1 MVKLLL
7 NQENILE
14 FGLSGSLIEDRL
26 SKTIVDA
33 MTFCSRMGER
43 YLWVDQLC
51 IQQDSILDRMRK
63 ISRMHLIYSQA
74 ASTTIASSGANSD
87 SGLPG
92 LHSDRIKQ
100 TQTTVFVPY
109 HPLSESESI
118 ATTSQQQQAIDKV
131 RLTLMATHSS
141 QMIDSGH
148 FLGTEPWY
156 GRGWTMQ
163 ERVLSSINLIVTN
176 KQVYWECSEASYCEE
191 SWMNFWKPPRF
202 FRNSREPSLLAPEF
216 VTESWKVKLQQND
229 NREATQDA
237 SSTEVVN
244 TSDALHAN
252 IWETKLSHNHCFR
265 HFSHLIMRYSQRN
278 FMVERNV
285 AVGFLGIT
293 SALSERSNK
302 LFVWGLPISWFEI
315 CLLWFGYSGP
325 MRPTKAIVPVSEVD
339 IAEETENEVRQEET
353 GGSMMVTIPSWS

>member
-1 MVKLLL
+1 DVRCLAWWRQLCDEKHECGKSQESTEIDNAYLRVIDVRNNCIISSRTVANLRYVALSYVWGGVVKLLL

-14 FGLSGSLIEDRL
+14 FGLPGSLIEDRL
-26 SKTIVDA
+26 PKTIVDA

-74 ASTTIASSGANSD
+74 ASTIIASSGANSD

-109 HPLSESESI
+109 HPLSES
-118 ATTSQQQQAIDKV
+118 
-131 RLTLMATHSS
+131 
-141 QMIDSGH
+141 H

-163 ERVLSSINLIVTN
+163 ERVLSSRNLIVTN

-191 SWMNFWKPPRF
+191 SWMNF
-202 FRNSREPSLLAPEF
+202 
-216 VTESWKVKLQQND
+216 
-229 NREATQDA
+229 
-237 SSTEVVN
+237 
-244 TSDALHAN
+244 
-252 IWETKLSHNHCFR
+252 
-265 HFSHLIMRYSQRN
+265 
-278 FMVERNV
+278 
-285 AVGFLGIT
+285 
-293 SALSERSNK
+293 
-302 LFVWGLPISWFEI
+302 
-315 CLLWFGYSGP
+315 
-325 MRPTKAIVPVSEVD
+325 
-339 IAEETENEVRQEET
+339 
-353 GGSMMVTIPSWS
+353 